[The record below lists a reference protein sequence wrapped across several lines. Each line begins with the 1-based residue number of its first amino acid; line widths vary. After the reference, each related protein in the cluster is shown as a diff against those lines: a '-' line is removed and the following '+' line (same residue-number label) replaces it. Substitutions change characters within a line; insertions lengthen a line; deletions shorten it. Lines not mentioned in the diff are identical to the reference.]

1 MPLPEPIA
9 EHVRHLDPAAQAVVA
24 MVWHMHEEQL
34 AEFHALRE
42 QLAEL
47 HALREQGKERD
58 ARLEVQQAQLETHRK
73 MLFGSRSE
81 KLPPISSAVRRAVD
95 EEELTPAALDL
106 PATASDEEIEQA
118 RSTHRRA
125 RGRKDSEAA
134 RERRRKTLAKLPVV
148 REQVRVSDD
157 QLPKGTS
164 REDYAVVGEGTIVRR
179 IEHVREHL
187 VLTEYV
193 LETLSQRGGDAIVQA
208 QAPPGVIERGA
219 WAPSVYAQVVVSKC
233 VDSMPLYRQERT
245 LGRAGFAVARS
256 VLCDLFHRAADVLA
270 PLYERLLVLACQ
282 HPYVHADETK
292 IRVGEPKRA
301 RSAWVWTVLCEDI
314 VAYVFSETRAGENAN
329 RLLGGTKGVL
339 IVDGYAGYNGVV
351 GDDGR
356 LRAGCW
362 AHTRRKFFDALS
374 SAPQARELLDLIVA
388 LYRIE
393 RDAADND
400 ILGTEVHGLLRT
412 ERSAGVLDR
421 IEAWVDLHNGTVV
434 PKSPL
439 GEALTFAT
447 NQRAALRVFLRDP
460 KVPLDNNIAERA
472 LRVVAVGRKNYLFV
486 GHAEGGHNLAVLQ
499 TLCHTCLLHDL
510 NPYEYLRDVLVRVQT
525 HLNSELDDLLPMNWA
540 ARFGRPP

>member
-400 ILGTEVHGLLRT
+400 ILGTARSTGCCAPSGAPASSTGSRHGST
-412 ERSAGVLDR
+412 CTTARSSRRARWAKRSRLPPTSAPPSGC
-421 IEAWVDLHNGTVV
+421 
-434 PKSPL
+434 S
-439 GEALTFAT
+439 FAT
-447 NQRAALRVFLRDP
+447 PRYHSITISPNAHCGSWPSDERTISSSGTPRV
-460 KVPLDNNIAERA
+460 A
-472 LRVVAVGRKNYLFV
+472 
-486 GHAEGGHNLAVLQ
+486 
-499 TLCHTCLLHDL
+499 TTW
-510 NPYEYLRDVLVRVQT
+510 PYSRPSATPACCTTSIRTSTYAMSS
-525 HLNSELDDLLPMNWA
+525 SEC
-540 ARFGRPP
+540 RPTSTPSWTTYCR